1 MLAVVPNT
9 MIFESPS
16 VAFISSLMREKRV
29 GNVSSTVGITTE
41 YCGTFS
47 NVGGSDVS
55 MLVKILESAFV
66 HKVRLFKIETDGQS
80 KRKPFAPETCVTMK
94 CQVPKRMT

>member
-9 MIFESPS
+9 IIFESPS

-29 GNVSSTVGITTE
+29 GNVSSTVEITTE

-47 NVGGSDVS
+47 NVGGSDAS
-55 MLVKILESAFV
+55 MLVNGLESACV
-66 HKVRLFKIETDGQS
+66 HEVRLLEVGD
-80 KRKPFAPETCVTMK
+80 RLPE
-94 CQVPKRMT
+94 

>member
-9 MIFESPS
+9 IILESPS

-47 NVGGSDVS
+47 NVGGSDAS
-55 MLVKILESAFV
+55 MLIKSMRLAFV
-66 HKVRLFKIETDGQS
+66 HKARLLNIETHSQS
-80 KRKPFAPETCVTMK
+80 ERRPFALKTRVTIK
-94 CQVPKRMT
+94 CRVSKRMT

>member
-55 MLVKILESAFV
+55 MLVKSSESAFI
-66 HKVRLFKIETDGQS
+66 HKVRLLRQMVKMNRNLSLPRHVSQS
-80 KRKPFAPETCVTMK
+80 DVGCR
-94 CQVPKRMT
+94 RG

>member
-16 VAFISSLMREKRV
+16 VVFISSLMREKRV

-55 MLVKILESAFV
+55 MLVKSLESATV
-66 HKVRLFKIETDGQS
+66 HKARLSKVAQDSQS
-80 KRKPFAPETCVTMK
+80 ERKPLAPKTCVTIQ
-94 CQVPKRMT
+94 CQVLKMT

>member
-55 MLVKILESAFV
+55 MLVKSLVSASV
-66 HKVRLFKIETDGQS
+66 HKARFLKIETDGQS
-80 KRKPFAPETCVTMK
+80 ERKPFVPETYVTIK
-94 CQVPKRMT
+94 CRVPKGRT

>member
-1 MLAVVPNT
+1 MLAVGPNT

-55 MLVKILESAFV
+55 MLVKSLESAFV
-66 HKVRLFKIETDGQS
+66 HKARLLQIETAGQRE
-80 KRKPFAPETCVTMK
+80 RKPFAPETFVTIECRM
-94 CQVPKRMT
+94 PKRMT